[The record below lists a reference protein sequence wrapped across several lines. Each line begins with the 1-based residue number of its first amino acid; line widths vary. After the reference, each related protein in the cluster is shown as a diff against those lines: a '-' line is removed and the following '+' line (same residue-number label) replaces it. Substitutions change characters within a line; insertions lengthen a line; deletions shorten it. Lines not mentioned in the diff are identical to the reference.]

1 MVSGIAGNCFCT
13 VVRGFGCIAGF
24 GIEQFVTWGLY
35 QEGSVAFRLIM
46 ARYKIK
52 KISPRGNQRGN
63 HKRSN
68 LESRNTSRRHFF
80 LCLDILEQRQLQGVL
95 R

>member
-24 GIEQFVTWGLY
+24 GIEQFVTLGLY

-46 ARYKIK
+46 ARYK
-52 KISPRGNQRGN
+52 
-63 HKRSN
+63 
-68 LESRNTSRRHFF
+68 L
-80 LCLDILEQRQLQGVL
+80 
-95 R
+95 